1 MKNKI
6 YMVLRLGVGAAILLY
21 VLTSIRMGAAADY
34 ADMSLLERLFH
45 NIDLLKD
52 KILGVDKLLFS
63 AGLVLILVSYL
74 LSFIRWYFLLRVH
87 DINIPFKRVISL
99 GFIGVLF
106 NNVMPST
113 VGGDIVK
120 AYYATKDT
128 SKRAVVVTTVLVD
141 RIIGMGSLLLISVA
155 AAPFFLFNGQLR
167 EVAIVLILIF
177 VLALT
182 GFWLMLH
189 PRLMQKISLLR
200 KGGASGKLI
209 EMYKAFYF
217 YKDKTR
223 VLVWSVIM
231 SVILQMMQIYVQ
243 YIFICAMGYKTAS
256 FSDFLILIPAITYIC
271 AIPISIMGWGVG
283 EASYKALFNLVGI
296 SDVYSVGLSLIS
308 RISMMAINLI
318 GLPLYINHR
327 PTESMKEIKE
337 SVKLKGE

>member
-6 YMVLRLGVGAAILLY
+6 YMVLRLAIGAGILFY
-21 VLTSIRMGAAADY
+21 VLTSIRMGADADY
-34 ADMSLLERLFH
+34 TGMSLLGKLLH

-52 KILGVDKLLFS
+52 KILGVDKLLFTI
-63 AGLVLILVSYL
+63 GLALILVSYMI
-74 LSFIRWYFLLRVH
+74 SFIRWYFLLRVH

-128 SKRAVVVTTVLVD
+128 SKRAAVVTTVLVD

-167 EVAIVLILIF
+167 ELSAVLIAIF
-177 VLALT
+177 IFALFV
-182 GFWLMLH
+182 FWLMLH
-189 PRLMQKISLLR
+189 PKLMQKISLLK
-200 KGGASGKLI
+200 KGGISGKLI
-209 EMYKAFYF
+209 EMYQAFYF

-223 VLVWSVIM
+223 VLIWSVIM
-231 SVILQMMQIYVQ
+231 SVILQLIMIYVQ
-243 YIFICAMGYKTAS
+243 YVFIRAMGYKNAD
-256 FSDFLILIPAITYIC
+256 FADFLILIPAITYIC

-283 EASYKALFNLVGI
+283 EAAYKTLFNLVGI
-296 SDVYSVGLSLIS
+296 SSVYSVGLSLIS
-308 RISMMAINLI
+308 RISMMVINLI
-318 GLPLYINHR
+318 GLPLYINHK
-327 PTESMKEIKE
+327 PTESLKEIKE
-337 SVKLKGE
+337 SITLKGD